1 MFESFIFS
9 GPLIYPNLVLKTGKK
24 SMSGNVLKLGIP
36 KGSLEEATV
45 NLFAKAGY
53 DIKIKSR
60 SYFPSIDDEEIECML
75 IRAQEIARY
84 VENGVLDAG
93 LTGKDWVQENRAD
106 VVEIADLVYSKTS
119 TRPVRWVLAVPN
131 DSSIQSIKDLQGKRI
146 ATEAVNMT
154 TDYLKKHGVTA
165 EVEFSWGATEVKPPK
180 LVDAIVEVTETGS
193 SLRANNLRIIETIM
207 ESNTKF
213 VMNKDAY
220 NDSWKKEKV
229 DRLVLMLQ
237 SAMAANGKVGLMMNV
252 PKGKI
257 NDVMKIL
264 PPGKKPT
271 VAELTDPKWVDLSVI
286 LEEKLVREIAPDLKR
301 AGVEDIVEYSLN
313 KIIY

>member
-1 MFESFIFS
+1 
-9 GPLIYPNLVLKTGKK
+9 
-24 SMSGNVLKLGIP
+24 MSGNVLKLGIP

-53 DIKIKSR
+53 NIKIKSR

-119 TRPVRWVLAVPN
+119 ARPVRWVLAVPN

-154 TDYLKKHGVTA
+154 IDYLKKHGVTA

-237 SAMAANGKVGLMMNV
+237 SAMAANGKVGLMMNA
-252 PKGKI
+252 PKDKI
-257 NDVMKIL
+257 KDILKIL